1 MRKDSLFLRKK
12 RFQLEGSN
20 FKIDNSCWCS
30 PISFFFPPSG
40 SYQRCVKRVSWKNK
54 NSMTSQKDWQ
64 RGWKKEEVAER
75 ERDGKGVEEGG
86 HGESSTFSSTR
97 CQRQVMWVPWVAG
110 CQTAS
115 VFAESANSIL
125 LQPPSLHHCS
135 VGKAIGKMGDKR
147 VGQHMV
153 KWRGLILE
161 RKGGKP
167 RMNGE
172 TGISAREWTIWRSS
186 LEPSMIVD
194 VK

>member
-1 MRKDSLFLRKK
+1 MSSHFFIFFLHQAHTNAVSNVSVGRIKTAWRVRRIDSGDEKK
-12 RFQLEGSN
+12 R
-20 FKIDNSCWCS
+20 K
-30 PISFFFPPSG
+30 
-40 SYQRCVKRVSWKNK
+40 
-54 NSMTSQKDWQ
+54 WQ
-64 RGWKKEEVAER
+64 R

-97 CQRQVMWVPWVAG
+97 CQRQVMWVPWVPG
-110 CQTAS
+110 CQTGS

-172 TGISAREWTIWRSS
+172 TGISAREWMIWRSS